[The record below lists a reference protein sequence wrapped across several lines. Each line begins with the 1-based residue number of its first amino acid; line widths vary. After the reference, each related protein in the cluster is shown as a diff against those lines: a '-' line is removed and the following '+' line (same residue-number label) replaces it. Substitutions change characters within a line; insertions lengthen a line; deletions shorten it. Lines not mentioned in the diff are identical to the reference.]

1 MSYEITLGDARAD
14 IGIRNISGVCAS
26 SDEFAAQVNTVTR
39 RLMRR
44 GSWYKTEVLMRVCM
58 ESCRIVWP
66 RQVGTV
72 MGLRFCGGDIYLK
85 NNWWAIAGYHN
96 CGWSGGVVMRD
107 DDTAPC
113 YREITGNDGKYIR
126 WNVVKRNDV
135 GKTLRLYGFAYGGQP
150 LQEKNAAGLWIP
162 GITIIAAAP
171 YAITTTLVTR
181 ITNVKIPEP
190 LEGMSYLFQVDK
202 DNGDLLD
209 LAAYQPGET
218 SPAYR
223 VSRLANSCSIGSKTD
238 AYGRHI
244 RQAEALVKLQYVPA
258 LVDEDFL
265 MLDNLDALK
274 LGIQSLRFE
283 EQNNDTAAQIKLAL
297 AIKELNMELRD
308 RNPGAQTVVRVN
320 SMSAHGTLCNPI

>member
-1 MSYEITLGDARAD
+1 MSYTLTLGDARAD
-14 IGIRNISGVCAS
+14 IGIKNISGVCAS
-26 SDEFAAQVNTVTR
+26 SDEFAAQVNTTTR

-44 GSWYKTEVLMRVCM
+44 GSWWKTEVLMRVCM
-58 ESCRIVWP
+58 ESCRVVWP

-150 LQEKNAAGLWIP
+150 LKEKNAAGLWVP
-162 GITIIAAAP
+162 GITLIAVPP
-171 YAITTTLVTR
+171 YAITTTLVTK

-190 LEGMSYLFQVDK
+190 LEGMSYLYQVDK

-223 VSRLANSCSIGSKTD
+223 VSRLANSCSIGSRTD

-274 LGIQSLRFE
+274 LGIQALRAE
-283 EQNNDTAAQIKLAL
+283 EANDDTQSQIKLAL